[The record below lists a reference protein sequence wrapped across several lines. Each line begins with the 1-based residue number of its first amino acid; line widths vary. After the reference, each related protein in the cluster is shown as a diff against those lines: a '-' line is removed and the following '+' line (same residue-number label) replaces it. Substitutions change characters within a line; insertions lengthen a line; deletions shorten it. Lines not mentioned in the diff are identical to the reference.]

1 VAGGGAFGTF
11 KACRSFAVAFDLP
24 CAALVAC
31 GGDAI
36 TRLGRERLV
45 ARTSGSRTEWSEGT
59 SHACCHFLQNKKKK
73 NRQGPQRSFVTQKTA
88 KKENLRVWVSN
99 FLFEDPKV
107 LRCTSIF

>member
-59 SHACCHFLQNKKKK
+59 SHACCHFLQNKKKEE
-73 NRQGPQRSFVTQKTA
+73 QTGA
-88 KKENLRVWVSN
+88 
-99 FLFEDPKV
+99 PKV
-107 LRCTSIF
+107 VCYTKDSKEGEFTGMGI